1 MAINYP
7 IIKQQAAG
15 TTQSSGSG
23 YFNYAVGLFS
33 SQGEIVTGSA
43 YTASVSAS
51 AYLFFVDSG
60 VASGSTIDIAV
71 PTSSLVQ
78 FNMTGSVKFYSPAL
92 EFWRLDTRPVTVRLV
107 GDGGSNVFFGNPNG
121 STAATYTLPTSS
133 YTNIVQLNVGQIIY
147 LPLEQSSI

>member
-15 TTQSSGSG
+15 TAQQSGSG

-33 SQGEIVTGSA
+33 QQGEIVTGSA
-43 YTASVSAS
+43 YTASMSAS
-51 AYLFFVDSG
+51 AYLLFVDSG

-78 FNMTGSVKFYSPAL
+78 FNASGSIKFYSPAI
-92 EFWRLDTRPVTVRLV
+92 EFWRIDTQPVTVRLV
-107 GDGGSNVFFGNPNG
+107 GDGGVNVAFGKPG
-121 STAATYTLPTSS
+121 SSASYYEIPTSS
-133 YTNIVQLNVGQIIY
+133 YNNLAHLNVGYILY
-147 LPLEQSSI
+147 LPLERSSI